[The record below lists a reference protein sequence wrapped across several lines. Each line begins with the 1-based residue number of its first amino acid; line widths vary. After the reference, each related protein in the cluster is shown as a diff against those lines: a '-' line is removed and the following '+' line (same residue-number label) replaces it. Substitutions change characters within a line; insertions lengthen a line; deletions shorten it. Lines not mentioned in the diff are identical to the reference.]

1 MPRRRTVRPGVPPR
15 RARAARSRGA
25 SGPAGGSRRPAA
37 GRAPSASP
45 CRAGRP
51 VRPRAGGPGRAAGR
65 RRPAAPGRSRPSRR
79 PRAAGRRARPP
90 RAARPPGRRRCPAA
104 PAPGTRWRGRRGVRP
119 GAGDDGGTEQQARLG
134 PGGLVVGVV
143 VVADGAGPDGG
154 ARRVLAGQEGGDLPD
169 EGQAFLR
176 LGAVGAAEV
185 DGEEQFQGRRADHP
199 PGQGGEEPGEVGGGL
214 LRCPLAGRGDQLHL
228 AGTAQG
234 EGEPLRFQRPDL
246 ELPQREGGGA
256 GRGRPGEYREEGRAV
271 GGAAVHGDLGR
282 HGLVRA
288 QDEARRE
295 EHVAVGVDGAGVRV
309 DPGEE
314 QGVIGRQGQ
323 GAQEPPHPDRAAG
336 PALGRA
342 ALPVGGEAYGG
353 VLDRHGPGAPQEFPA
368 RGGPQQDGRGPGR
381 GAQAL
386 GEPGAYGL
394 VERAPVHRRQGADTA
409 RQLEAAQGGISVE
422 GGHHGA
428 PRGARRVARHGD
440 SGAGDLHLGQVEP
453 VGGAFEEG
461 HLGAAGQEGLDR
473 GAVAGLLAE
482 SARRYVAVAG
492 RGSPEGGGEAA
503 VAVALRA
510 GGDECRGAQV
520 PGVAGGPQ
528 GGLGGGQVAG
538 GRGAEHRVAVQAY
551 SADLTQFA
559 SRLRGRADRT
569 PHVHAAALRPP
580 WVSGPAAGFAG
591 HPRPEPVPPFRAG
604 PTRTT
609 GCHHLAMNPLPRRS
623 PPGGL
628 PAGGLVSIAAD
639 QPGAGR
645 ARSGRIPAAAGSG
658 RKGAGGVR
666 PSSARQAGRED
677 RGDARLFGYG
687 TLRCGSMR
695 PTPSLHSARWLRTS
709 RPVPA
714 RSGAGQGG
722 PQAPRDAVRPGE
734 ASSGAAPSSAP
745 CRSGGRCAGGRRS
758 TRRPTPSPAA

>member
-1 MPRRRTVRPGVPPR
+1 MRPGQQAEAAGPQPAERRPPVRAARAGRYDPVLAGRGGRPAADDQQHPAGLVRVGAHGPPGGEHGRLVQRILQGGDGVLPPRRR
-15 RARAARSRGA
+15 
-25 SGPAGGSRRPAA
+25 
-37 GRAPSASP
+37 
-45 CRAGRP
+45 
-51 VRPRAGGPGRAAGR
+51 GPGGEGGEEFGR
-65 RRPAAPGRSRPSRR
+65 
-79 PRAAGRRARPP
+79 
-90 RAARPPGRRRCPAA
+90 
-104 PAPGTRWRGRRGVRP
+104 
-119 GAGDDGGTEQQARLG
+119 GAGDDRGTEQQARLG

-394 VERAPVHRRQGADTA
+394 VERAPVHRREGADTA

-461 HLGAAGQEGLDR
+461 HLGAARQEGLDP
-473 GAVAGLLAE
+473 GAVAGLLAR
-482 SARRYVAVAG
+482 SARRYVTVPG
-492 RGSPEGGGEAA
+492 RGSPEDGGEAV
-503 VAVALRA
+503 VAVGLRA
-510 GGDECRGAQV
+510 GGDECGGAQV
-520 PGVAGGPQ
+520 PGVAGGPE

-591 HPRPEPVPPFRAG
+591 RPRPGPVPPFRAG

-658 RKGAGGVR
+658 RTGAGEVR
-666 PSSARQAGRED
+666 PSSARRAGRAKTEET
-677 RGDARLFGYG
+677 RASSG
-687 TLRCGSMR
+687 TGPC
-695 PTPSLHSARWLRTS
+695 
-709 RPVPA
+709 
-714 RSGAGQGG
+714 GAGQGG

-734 ASSGAAPSSAP
+734 ASSGAAPASPP

-758 TRRPTPSPAA
+758 TRRSAPSPA